1 MTTETANAYIAA
13 AKAAEAFFDAAADLN
28 LAIQREDADFD
39 WDAIN
44 RLNIAVSTSFSPFT
58 KWVIRAA

>member
-28 LAIQREDADFD
+28 LAIQGEDEAFD

-44 RLNIAVSTSFSPFT
+44 RLNIAVSDGLTPFT
-58 KWVIRAA
+58 KWVIQAA